1 MKKLLAVLLV
11 VASLSLTACSS
22 TSPSGA
28 TSEKKTDSKELIVY
42 TGRKEST
49 IKPVI
54 DAFAAKTGIKVTIKG
69 GKTGGLINEIEQ
81 EKANPIADIFI
92 STAAG
97 SVEAVS
103 EKDLFAS
110 YVSPGSEKI
119 PADQKSSKG
128 TWTAI
133 SGRARVILY
142 NTNLVKDAP
151 KSILELTD
159 PKYKGKIAIAGTVE
173 RTTLSQL
180 AYLIDFMGEAK
191 AKEFVENLKKNE
203 LKILPDNSDV
213 RKGVASGEFALGIT
227 NSPNYYIAK
236 QEGAPVGVVYP
247 DQGEGQMGTLVNPNT
262 ASIVKGTKHMAEAK
276 QFIDFMLSPEAQSLL
291 NKDGY
296 EIPVIPGVAAG
307 DVKTLAD
314 FRGAKISQEKL
325 GALEKKAQELF
336 PGF

>member
-1 MKKLLAVLLV
+1 MKKLLSVLLV

-22 TSPSGA
+22 TTPNS
-28 TSEKKTDSKELIVY
+28 TSEKKTDSQELIIY

-49 IKPVI
+49 IKPVV
-54 DAFAAKTGIKVTIKG
+54 DAFATKTGIKVTIKG

-81 EKANPIADIFI
+81 ENANPIADIFI

-97 SVEAVS
+97 SVEAVR
-103 EKDLFAS
+103 EKELFES
-110 YVSPGSEKI
+110 YVSPGTEKI
-119 PADQKSSKG
+119 PADQKSSNG

-133 SGRARVILY
+133 SARARVILY

-151 KSILELTD
+151 KSILDLTD

-180 AYLIDFMGEAK
+180 AYLIDFMGDAK
-191 AKEFVENLKKNE
+191 AKEFVENLKKND

-262 ASIVKGTKHMAEAK
+262 ASIVKGTKHLAEAK

-291 NKDGY
+291 NKEGY
-296 EIPVIPGVAAG
+296 EIPVIPGVDAG
-307 DVKTLAD
+307 EVKTLAD
-314 FRGAKISQEKL
+314 FRGAKMSQEKL

>member
-11 VASLSLTACSS
+11 VVSLSLTACSS
-22 TSPSGA
+22 ATPNS
-28 TSEKKTDSKELIVY
+28 TSEKKTDSQELIIY

-49 IKPVI
+49 IKPVV
-54 DAFAAKTGIKVTIKG
+54 DAFATKTGIKVTIKG

-97 SVEAVS
+97 SVEAVR
-103 EKDLFAS
+103 EKELFES
-110 YVSPGSEKI
+110 YVSPGTEKI

-133 SGRARVILY
+133 SARARVILY

-151 KSILELTD
+151 KTILDLTD

-180 AYLIDFMGEAK
+180 AYLIDFMGDAK
-191 AKEFVENLKKNE
+191 AKEFVENLKKND
-203 LKILPDNSDV
+203 LKVLPDNSDV

-262 ASIVKGTKHMAEAK
+262 ASIVKGTKHLAEAK

-291 NKDGY
+291 NKEGY
-296 EIPVIPGVAAG
+296 EIPVIPGVDAG
-307 DVKTLAD
+307 EVKTLAD